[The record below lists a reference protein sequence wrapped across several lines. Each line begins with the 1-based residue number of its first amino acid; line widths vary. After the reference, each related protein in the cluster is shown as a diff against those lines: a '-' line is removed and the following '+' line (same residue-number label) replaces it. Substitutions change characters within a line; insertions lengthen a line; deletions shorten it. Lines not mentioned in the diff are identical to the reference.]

1 MAREE
6 SNGKEGSSGK
16 KSNVDTTAQS
26 TRRRALKVIG
36 GAGAGSMV
44 FPGLAVAQDDA
55 ESKSGSNPEISSDW
69 WSGGDFDPRSDA
81 ELVAEGSST
90 YLSENDEA
98 PDWFTI
104 GENNDLKYKPHGI
117 YKKPSSERDDD
128 FRSTDQA
135 TIAQD
140 AGGTELCLP
149 TSIKIRGMTV
159 GLEACHYGRCEWSL
173 QACLVGC
180 IGTGA
185 QDDCRVGYNLSGNL
199 AGAVNLDV
207 WAYPVP
213 IVQFGTTVVSGLD
226 VEGEICRWSFSGDKC
241 WNMDVGFDF
250 DDENV
255 DK

>member
-1 MAREE
+1 MVRKVVA
-6 SNGKEGSSGK
+6 GK

-159 GLEACHYGRCEWSL
+159 GLEACHYGGCEWSL
-173 QACLVGC
+173 K
-180 IGTGA
+180 
-185 QDDCRVGYNLSGNL
+185 RVSS
-199 AGAVNLDV
+199 VV
-207 WAYPVP
+207 SVP
-213 IVQFGTTVVSGLD
+213 GPKTTVESDTTSREISPAPLILMSGHIPSRSSSLVRRLFRVWTWKEKYADGRSPETSAGIWTLD
-226 VEGEICRWSFSGDKC
+226 SISMTRT
-241 WNMDVGFDF
+241 
-250 DDENV
+250 
-255 DK
+255 